1 MNEKNLIPNA
11 ERTPEEL
18 REITRKGGQ
27 ASGRSRRRKAEVKRI
42 VTDIL
47 NDVYKTKSGENV
59 GLEIVLAN
67 LFKIATDSKNKQCI
81 QATKMLLDI
90 YDGSKHDKL
99 IDKKLQAEIKA
110 LEAKAKAYSAGE
122 ELKLEEELPMLYKA
136 LEDSQDSENQNSERS
151 K

>member
-1 MNEKNLIPNA
+1 M
-11 ERTPEEL
+11 
-18 REITRKGGQ
+18 
-27 ASGRSRRRKAEVKRI
+27 
-42 VTDIL
+42 
-47 NDVYKTKSGENV
+47 YKTKSGENV

-90 YDGSKHDKL
+90 YDGNKHDKL

-122 ELKLEEELPMLYKA
+122 EFKFEEELPMLYKA
-136 LEDSQDSENQNSERS
+136 LEDSQDSENQNS
-151 K
+151 